1 MSSEGPSDQ
10 LTLWPGVS
18 PVSLIPSPGPAGESK
33 TNDTSGQSSSGLSA
47 SYDLLGLSLR
57 MCLVSV
63 LPQPMRSSA
72 TWRRAAT
79 PSGRLWWVLA
89 ISGLPTS
96 DDECSSSLEWPT
108 APAQPYGTSNN
119 GCPGDRWT
127 TPQAQDAK
135 QDTGPPSS
143 QDRDLLASEVR
154 RWPTARAEDS
164 ECAGAHVERGTAET
178 LTAAARMWP
187 TATAVHDG
195 GSRAGTPRA
204 SKDAKA
210 HPGTSL
216 LDAVTGQWATPG
228 TAPGG
233 SVNEP
238 LEKWEARRRKKEA
251 EGIHLHRPLHIQAQA
266 WATPSSQDAK
276 NDTFPK
282 SQEERKGGTLPSQ
295 FMQLGLHRPASPSG
309 NGKSRGWPTACA
321 QDAGDSPNLT
331 PEAHEERQAR
341 KKAANPNLNE
351 LHKPLAVVVR
361 EQWPTAHG
369 MDNEGNPRRNGP
381 TGNELGRAV
390 TREWRT
396 ASASD
401 CDRGV
406 HPCPDKKAGQ
416 HSLVTQVKAPRGTL
430 NPKWVLQL
438 MGFPKDWLDSV
449 PPIAVRRSRRSA
461 TRSSRK

>member
-1 MSSEGPSDQ
+1 
-10 LTLWPGVS
+10 
-18 PVSLIPSPGPAGESK
+18 
-33 TNDTSGQSSSGLSA
+33 
-47 SYDLLGLSLR
+47 
-57 MCLVSV
+57 
-63 LPQPMRSSA
+63 
-72 TWRRAAT
+72 
-79 PSGRLWWVLA
+79 
-89 ISGLPTS
+89 
-96 DDECSSSLEWPT
+96 
-108 APAQPYGTSNN
+108 
-119 GCPGDRWT
+119 
-127 TPQAQDAK
+127 
-135 QDTGPPSS
+135 
-143 QDRDLLASEVR
+143 
-154 RWPTARAEDS
+154 
-164 ECAGAHVERGTAET
+164 
-178 LTAAARMWP
+178 
-187 TATAVHDG
+187 
-195 GSRAGTPRA
+195 
-204 SKDAKA
+204 
-210 HPGTSL
+210 
-216 LDAVTGQWATPG
+216 
-228 TAPGG
+228 
-233 SVNEP
+233 

-351 LHKPLAVVVR
+351 LHKPLAV
-361 EQWPTAHG
+361 
-369 MDNEGNPRRNGP
+369 
-381 TGNELGRAV
+381 GRAV

-449 PPIAVRRSRRSA
+449 PPIAVRRSKRSG

>member
-18 PVSLIPSPGPAGESK
+18 PVSLIQSPEPVEGSK
-33 TNDTSGQSSSGLSA
+33 TNDTSGRSSSGLSA

-57 MCLVSV
+57 TCLVSV
-63 LPQPMRSSA
+63 LPQLMKSSA

-108 APAQPYGTSNN
+108 ATAQPYGMSNN
-119 GCPGDRWT
+119 GCPGDGREEYATKGKPSLKGMARWT

-178 LTAAARMWP
+178 LTAAARMEWETPQTGGRKSRKAMTASTDNGRRSGGGNSSTPGLEQQAELAAGQFPPEMEGIPLAPKAQAWARMWP
-187 TATAVHDG
+187 TATAGDG
-195 GSRAGTPRA
+195 KSSGSRAGTPRA
-204 SKDAKA
+204 SEEATA

-216 LDAVTGQWATPG
+216 TDAVTGQ
-228 TAPGG
+228 
-233 SVNEP
+233 
-238 LEKWEARRRKKEA
+238 
-251 EGIHLHRPLHIQAQA
+251 

-295 FMQLGLHRPASPSG
+295 FMQLGLHRPASPSTS
-309 NGKSRGWPTACA
+309 GKSRDWPTVRAGNDALVGGSGNLA
-321 QDAGDSPNLT
+321 QLRGT
-331 PEAHEERQAR
+331 
-341 KKAANPNLNE
+341 E
-351 LHKPLAVVVR
+351 LSKGSGNRGCL
-361 EQWPTAHG
+361 
-369 MDNEGNPRRNGP
+369 NPR
-381 TGNELGRAV
+381 
-390 TREWRT
+390 
-396 ASASD
+396 
-401 CDRGV
+401 
-406 HPCPDKKAGQ
+406 
-416 HSLVTQVKAPRGTL
+416 
-430 NPKWVLQL
+430 WVLQL
-438 MGFPKDWLDSV
+438 MGFPKAWLDSV

>member
-18 PVSLIPSPGPAGESK
+18 PVSLIQSPEPVEGSK
-33 TNDTSGQSSSGLSA
+33 TNDTSGRSSSGLSA

-57 MCLVSV
+57 TCLVSV
-63 LPQPMRSSA
+63 LPQPMKLSA

-119 GCPGDRWT
+119 G
-127 TPQAQDAK
+127 
-135 QDTGPPSS
+135 
-143 QDRDLLASEVR
+143 
-154 RWPTARAEDS
+154 WPTARAEDS

-178 LTAAARMWP
+178 LTAAARMWL
-187 TATAVHDG
+187 TATAGDG
-195 GSRAGTPRA
+195 KSSGSRAGTPRA
-204 SKDAKA
+204 SEEATA

-216 LDAVTGQWATPG
+216 TDAVTGQ
-228 TAPGG
+228 
-233 SVNEP
+233 
-238 LEKWEARRRKKEA
+238 
-251 EGIHLHRPLHIQAQA
+251 

-295 FMQLGLHRPASPSG
+295 FMQLGLHRPAIPSG
-309 NGKSRGWPTACA
+309 NGKSPA
-321 QDAGDSPNLT
+321 
-331 PEAHEERQAR
+331 
-341 KKAANPNLNE
+341 
-351 LHKPLAVVVR
+351 
-361 EQWPTAHG
+361 WPTAHG

-390 TREWRT
+390 TKETYPTPTSGSENSQHTMQEWGGSKN
-396 ASASD
+396 AL
-401 CDRGV
+401 RGT
-406 HPCPDKKAGQ
+406 KEA
-416 HSLVTQVKAPRGTL
+416 RGTL
-430 NPKWVLQL
+430 NPRWVLQL
-438 MGFPKDWLDSV
+438 MGFPKAWLDSV